1 MKLTTE
7 QEELL
12 VVLVAVEDYK
22 TDKKYKS
29 NELLDKIGDLGMEEN
44 GFYMDEQID
53 DFKALKSNNLI
64 KFECEDW
71 DKDEEID
78 DYIIYDTPG
87 FDYLSLNYKII
98 NSEIKPITINIT
110 KEVTISINGCIDFYF
125 DKPNKIVIYTT
136 HNSVKRKFKKELLKL
151 MQK

>member
-78 DYIIYDTPG
+78 DYIISPITSIEVLDKGRDYIRHMSDSKIIKVWEAIKG
-87 FDYLSLNYKII
+87 YLSNLNVSMDSLIKIEF
-98 NSEIKPITINIT
+98 N
-110 KEVTISINGCIDFYF
+110 
-125 DKPNKIVIYTT
+125 
-136 HNSVKRKFKKELLKL
+136 L
-151 MQK
+151 

>member
-53 DFKALKSNNLI
+53 DFKA
-64 KFECEDW
+64 
-71 DKDEEID
+71 
-78 DYIIYDTPG
+78 
-87 FDYLSLNYKII
+87 
-98 NSEIKPITINIT
+98 
-110 KEVTISINGCIDFYF
+110 
-125 DKPNKIVIYTT
+125 
-136 HNSVKRKFKKELLKL
+136 
-151 MQK
+151 

>member
-64 KFECEDW
+64 KLECEDW

-78 DYIIYDTPG
+78 DYIISPITYIEVLDKG
-87 FDYLSLNYKII
+87 RDYIRHMSDSKIIKVWEAIKGYLSNLNVSMDSLIKIEF
-98 NSEIKPITINIT
+98 N
-110 KEVTISINGCIDFYF
+110 
-125 DKPNKIVIYTT
+125 
-136 HNSVKRKFKKELLKL
+136 L
-151 MQK
+151 

>member
-78 DYIIYDTPG
+78 DYIISPITYIEVLDKG
-87 FDYLSLNYKII
+87 RDYIRHMSDSKIIKVWEAIKGYLSNLNVCMDSLIKIEF
-98 NSEIKPITINIT
+98 N
-110 KEVTISINGCIDFYF
+110 
-125 DKPNKIVIYTT
+125 
-136 HNSVKRKFKKELLKL
+136 L
-151 MQK
+151 

>member
-78 DYIIYDTPG
+78 DYIISPITYIEVLDKG
-87 FDYLSLNYKII
+87 RDYIRHMSDSKIIKVWEDIKGYLSNLNVSMDSLIKIEF
-98 NSEIKPITINIT
+98 N
-110 KEVTISINGCIDFYF
+110 
-125 DKPNKIVIYTT
+125 
-136 HNSVKRKFKKELLKL
+136 L
-151 MQK
+151 

>member
-78 DYIIYDTPG
+78 DYII
-87 FDYLSLNYKII
+87 S
-98 NSEIKPITINIT
+98 PITYI
-110 KEVTISINGCIDFYF
+110 EVLDKGRDYIRHMSDSIIRKMWESIKKYWGNLNLSPEAFV
-125 DKPNKIVIYTT
+125 KIEV
-136 HNSVKRKFKKELLKL
+136 NL
-151 MQK
+151 MKM

>member
-44 GFYMDEQID
+44 GFYMVEQID

-78 DYIIYDTPG
+78 DYIISPITYIEVLDKG
-87 FDYLSLNYKII
+87 RDYIRHMSDSKIIKVWEAIKGYLSNLNVSMDSLIKIEF
-98 NSEIKPITINIT
+98 N
-110 KEVTISINGCIDFYF
+110 
-125 DKPNKIVIYTT
+125 
-136 HNSVKRKFKKELLKL
+136 L
-151 MQK
+151 

>member
-78 DYIIYDTPG
+78 DYVMSPITYIEVLDKGRDYIRHMSDSKIIKVWEAIKG
-87 FDYLSLNYKII
+87 YLSNLNVSMDSLIKIEF
-98 NSEIKPITINIT
+98 N
-110 KEVTISINGCIDFYF
+110 
-125 DKPNKIVIYTT
+125 
-136 HNSVKRKFKKELLKL
+136 L
-151 MQK
+151 

>member
-78 DYIIYDTPG
+78 DYII
-87 FDYLSLNYKII
+87 S
-98 NSEIKPITINIT
+98 PITYI
-110 KEVTISINGCIDFYF
+110 EVLDKGRNYIKHMNDSIIRKMWESIKKYWGNLNLSPEAFV
-125 DKPNKIVIYTT
+125 KIEV
-136 HNSVKRKFKKELLKL
+136 NL
-151 MQK
+151 MKM

>member
-12 VVLVAVEDYK
+12 VVLVAVEDYN
-22 TDKKYKS
+22 TDKKYKN

-78 DYIIYDTPG
+78 DYIISPITYIEVLDKG
-87 FDYLSLNYKII
+87 RDYIRHMSDSKIIKVWEAIKGYLSNLNVSMDSLIKIEF
-98 NSEIKPITINIT
+98 N
-110 KEVTISINGCIDFYF
+110 
-125 DKPNKIVIYTT
+125 
-136 HNSVKRKFKKELLKL
+136 L
-151 MQK
+151 

>member
-7 QEELL
+7 QETLL

-78 DYIIYDTPG
+78 DYIISPITYIEVLDKG
-87 FDYLSLNYKII
+87 RDYIRHMSDSKIIKVWEAIKGYLSNLNVSMDSLIKIEF
-98 NSEIKPITINIT
+98 N
-110 KEVTISINGCIDFYF
+110 
-125 DKPNKIVIYTT
+125 
-136 HNSVKRKFKKELLKL
+136 L
-151 MQK
+151 

>member
-1 MKLTTE
+1 M
-7 QEELL
+7 

-78 DYIIYDTPG
+78 DYIISPITYIEVLDKG
-87 FDYLSLNYKII
+87 RDYIRHMSDSKIIKVWEAIKGYLSNLNVSMDSLIKIEF
-98 NSEIKPITINIT
+98 N
-110 KEVTISINGCIDFYF
+110 
-125 DKPNKIVIYTT
+125 
-136 HNSVKRKFKKELLKL
+136 L
-151 MQK
+151 

>member
-71 DKDEEID
+71 EKDEEID
-78 DYIIYDTPG
+78 DYVMSPITYIEVLDKGRNYIRHMSDSKIIKVWEAIKG
-87 FDYLSLNYKII
+87 YLSNLNVSMDSLIKIEF
-98 NSEIKPITINIT
+98 N
-110 KEVTISINGCIDFYF
+110 
-125 DKPNKIVIYTT
+125 
-136 HNSVKRKFKKELLKL
+136 L
-151 MQK
+151 

>member
-12 VVLVAVEDYK
+12 VVLVAVEDYN

-78 DYIIYDTPG
+78 DYII
-87 FDYLSLNYKII
+87 S
-98 NSEIKPITINIT
+98 PITYI
-110 KEVTISINGCIDFYF
+110 EVLDKGRNYIKHMNDSIIRKMWESIKKYWGHLNLSPEAFV
-125 DKPNKIVIYTT
+125 KIEV
-136 HNSVKRKFKKELLKL
+136 NL
-151 MQK
+151 MKM

>member
-53 DFKALKSNNLI
+53 DFKALKSNNII
-64 KFECEDW
+64 KFESEDG

-78 DYIIYDTPG
+78 DYIISPITYIEVLDKG
-87 FDYLSLNYKII
+87 RDYIRHMSDSKIIKVWEAIKGYLSNLNVSMDSLIKIEF
-98 NSEIKPITINIT
+98 N
-110 KEVTISINGCIDFYF
+110 
-125 DKPNKIVIYTT
+125 
-136 HNSVKRKFKKELLKL
+136 L
-151 MQK
+151 

>member
-64 KFECEDW
+64 KCE
-71 DKDEEID
+71 
-78 DYIIYDTPG
+78 
-87 FDYLSLNYKII
+87 
-98 NSEIKPITINIT
+98 
-110 KEVTISINGCIDFYF
+110 SIA
-125 DKPNKIVIYTT
+125 
-136 HNSVKRKFKKELLKL
+136 
-151 MQK
+151 

>member
-64 KFECEDW
+64 KIECEDW

-78 DYIIYDTPG
+78 DYIISPITYIEVLDKG
-87 FDYLSLNYKII
+87 RDYIRHMSDSKIIKVWEAIKGYLSNLNVSMDSLIKIEF
-98 NSEIKPITINIT
+98 N
-110 KEVTISINGCIDFYF
+110 
-125 DKPNKIVIYTT
+125 
-136 HNSVKRKFKKELLKL
+136 L
-151 MQK
+151 

>member
-71 DKDEEID
+71 EKDEEID
-78 DYIIYDTPG
+78 DYVMSPITYIEVLDKGRDYIRHMSDSKIIKVWEAIKG
-87 FDYLSLNYKII
+87 YLSNLNVSMDSLIKIEF
-98 NSEIKPITINIT
+98 N
-110 KEVTISINGCIDFYF
+110 
-125 DKPNKIVIYTT
+125 
-136 HNSVKRKFKKELLKL
+136 L
-151 MQK
+151 

>member
-78 DYIIYDTPG
+78 DYIISPITYIEVLDKG
-87 FDYLSLNYKII
+87 RDYIRHMSDSKIIKVWEAIKGYLSNLNVSMDSLIKIEF
-98 NSEIKPITINIT
+98 N
-110 KEVTISINGCIDFYF
+110 
-125 DKPNKIVIYTT
+125 
-136 HNSVKRKFKKELLKL
+136 L
-151 MQK
+151 

>member
-53 DFKALKSNNLI
+53 DFKALKSNNLLGRALKHI
-64 KFECEDW
+64 ERKITLHSYSPL
-71 DKDEEID
+71 EISHH
-78 DYIIYDTPG
+78 
-87 FDYLSLNYKII
+87 L
-98 NSEIKPITINIT
+98 ER
-110 KEVTISINGCIDFYF
+110 YF
-125 DKPNKIVIYTT
+125 FLGIP
-136 HNSVKRKFKKELLKL
+136 LL
-151 MQK
+151 

>member
-71 DKDEEID
+71 EKDEEID
-78 DYIIYDTPG
+78 DYVM
-87 FDYLSLNYKII
+87 S
-98 NSEIKPITINIT
+98 PITYI
-110 KEVTISINGCIDFYF
+110 EVLDKGRNYIKHMNDYIIRKMWESIKKYWGNLNLSPEAFV
-125 DKPNKIVIYTT
+125 KIEV
-136 HNSVKRKFKKELLKL
+136 NL
-151 MQK
+151 MKM